1 MDNLTIK
8 RNEIKLAGRRGYKIS
23 EAKEFFGKMTSK
35 EYDDMIGYND
45 PAIDY
50 HKNMNSRY
58 SKDIDPNDQLI
69 FIYLSYVP
77 PQSVPIQAI
86 KDILFNLNRMIKEN
100 PNIKYS
106 IIIVSEAS
114 LASGSINLISN
125 FSDAKVQAM
134 YTNELGFDLMKHRFV
149 PEQRI
154 ATEER
159 AKEILTNFKVDNR
172 YTLPL
177 QLSDDPVTTHLGGER
192 GNLVITM
199 RKIPF
204 AITRFQPFVRT
215 IV

>member
-1 MDNLTIK
+1 MDNLTMK
-8 RNEIKLAGRRGYKIS
+8 ENEIKLAERRGYRTS
-23 EAKEFFGKMTSK
+23 EAKEFFKNMTSK

-45 PAIDY
+45 PTIDY
-50 HKNMNSRY
+50 HRKMT
-58 SKDIDPNDQLI
+58 SKYAKDTDPNDQLI
-69 FIYLSYVP
+69 FIYLPYVP

-86 KDILFNLNRMIKEN
+86 KDILFNLNKMIKDN
-100 PNIKYS
+100 PGVKYS
-106 IIIVSEAS
+106 VIIVSEAS
-114 LASGSINLISN
+114 LAPGSVNLINN

-134 YTNELGFDLMKHRFV
+134 YANELGFDLMKHRFV

-159 AKEILTNFKVDNR
+159 AKEILANFKVENR

-177 QLSDDPVTTHLGGER
+177 QLSDDPVTTHLGGSR

-204 AITRFQPFVRT
+204 AIVRYQPFVRT
-215 IV
+215 II